1 MESRRRSLLKALS
14 WRLVALTI
22 TTVVAYVLFND
33 AKIAASVGLLD
44 SLVKIV
50 AYYAHERAWHRVS
63 FGRRPV
69 EQEQPSSATDGVP
82 ADVPADSSLSGL

>member
-50 AYYAHERAWHRVS
+50 AYYAHERAWHRVA
-63 FGRRPV
+63 FGRRAI
-69 EQEQPSSATDGVP
+69 EQGAP
-82 ADVPADSSLSGL
+82 AGGSDDLPADSSLSGL